1 MSTTLSPVERVD
13 IVGVPMDL
21 GASRRGVDM
30 GPSAVRYA
38 KLHDSL
44 ARLGIASIVDH
55 GNLEVPIRESADS
68 EEASAKFLGV
78 INQVCADLASLIE
91 EAVRAG
97 GLPIVLGG
105 DHSIA
110 MGTLAGLTRAYGG
123 PPGLVW
129 VDAHADINSPASS
142 PTGNVHGMPL
152 YFALRNGHARAEQT
166 VQIGL
171 RDVDLNEKRLL
182 REFGVKTFTM
192 TDVDKLGMMHVMEE
206 ARKIAGAQDRPIHVS
221 FDMDAIDPS
230 EAPGTGTPVRG
241 GLSYREAHLVME
253 MLHDS
258 GRLRSIE
265 MVEINPILDQRNQT
279 AALAVGLI
287 GSALGKSIL

>member
-1 MSTTLSPVERVD
+1 
-13 IVGVPMDL
+13 
-21 GASRRGVDM
+21 M

-38 KLHDSL
+38 KLHVAL
-44 ARLGIASIVDH
+44 GRLGIGTIVDR
-55 GNLEVPIRESADS
+55 GDLPVPIRESADAND
-68 EEASAKFLGV
+68 ASAKFLDV
-78 INQVCADLASLIE
+78 ITDVCDELALIIV

-110 MGTLAGLTRAYGG
+110 IGTLDGLTRARGA

-129 VDAHADINSPASS
+129 IDAHADINSPKSS

-152 YFALRNGHARAEQT
+152 YFALHKGFARAEQT

-171 RDVDLNEKRLL
+171 RDVDPNEKRLL
-182 REFGVKTFTM
+182 REFGVKAFTM
-192 TDVDKLGMMHVMEE
+192 TDVDKLGMMRIMDETL
-206 ARKIAGAQDRPIHVS
+206 AIAGAQDRPIHVS

-230 EAPGTGTPVRG
+230 EAPGTGTPVKG

-253 MLHDS
+253 MLYDS
-258 GRLRSIE
+258 GQLSSIE
-265 MVEINPILDQRNQT
+265 MVEINPILDYRNQT
-279 AALAVGLI
+279 ALLAVGLI
-287 GSALGKSIL
+287 CSALGKSIL

>member
-1 MSTTLSPVERVD
+1 MSSTLSPVRRVD

-38 KLHDSL
+38 KLHDAL
-44 ARLGIASIVDH
+44 RRLGIETIVDR
-55 GNLEVPIRESADS
+55 GNLQVPIRESAASDD
-68 EEASAKFLGV
+68 ASAKFLGV
-78 INQVCADLASLIE
+78 ITAVCNDLADAVES
-91 EAVRAG
+91 AVREG

-110 MGTLAGLTRAYGG
+110 LGTLEGLTRARGIA
-123 PPGLVW
+123 PGVVW
-129 VDAHADINSPASS
+129 VDAHADINSPGSS

-152 YFALRNGHARAEQT
+152 YFALEKGFAKAEST

-171 RDVDLNEKRLL
+171 RDVDPNEKRLL
-182 REFGVKTFTM
+182 REFGVKAFTM
-192 TDVDKLGMMHVMEE
+192 TDVDKLGMVRVMEQ
-206 ARKIAGAQDRPIHVS
+206 AREIAGAGDRPIHVS

-230 EAPGTGTPVRG
+230 EAPGTGTPVKG

-253 MLHDS
+253 MLYDS
-258 GRLRSIE
+258 GRLGSIE
-265 MVEINPILDQRNQT
+265 MVEINPILDHRNQT
-279 AALAVGLI
+279 ASLAVGLI
-287 GSALGKSIL
+287 CSALGKSIL